1 MEVSHLASY
10 IQDFGLSFVLGQL
23 AFLFWEP
30 RDLAWRQ
37 KKSENRDVKG
47 MLITQEHKHNNKKFI
62 QPFTINIWKV
72 SVDLLITSSFFAPCW
87 SFYCGLGN
95 LSLSIP
101 YCIGSMD
108 WKNKKNAKEIYK
120 QECSPVLENIQPK
133 KWNTERFEGF
143 TILKTAEGNSGV
155 NRKQHDTYS
164 LGGFSIQKKK
174 KKEKPKRLQIILQNE
189 YSTIQI

>member
-108 WKNKKNAKEIYK
+108 WKNKKTQKRFISRNAVQFWKISN
-120 QECSPVLENIQPK
+120 QK
-133 KWNTERFEGF
+133 KWNTERFEG
-143 TILKTAEGNSGV
+143 L
-155 NRKQHDTYS
+155 RY
-164 LGGFSIQKKK
+164 
-174 KKEKPKRLQIILQNE
+174 
-189 YSTIQI
+189 